1 MYIYRFPSVIWCGII
16 CLRAVQACMLA
27 YQPKLHVRPMIN
39 SSNNYFYPYS
49 TISRRIVIILPQK
62 HIQDRFKTMFTIE
75 HEFDATVVTLIDEGK
90 APLMEDLI
98 ITVFAS
104 QVTVEQLDP
113 RTDTVQKITLSLS
126 QLRELEAALD
136 LPEGSYQIRNPD
148 EADHV

>member
-1 MYIYRFPSVIWCGII
+1 VGGHTKPSCAILVIHS
-16 CLRAVQACMLA
+16 R
-27 YQPKLHVRPMIN
+27 N
-39 SSNNYFYPYS
+39 FSFYPHF
-49 TISRRIVIILPQK
+49 TVPRRFVIFLPQNY
-62 HIQDRFKTMFTIE
+62 IQDRLETMFTIE

-113 RTDTVQKITLSLS
+113 RTETVQKITLSLS

-136 LPEGSYQIRNPD
+136 LPEGSYKIRNPD
-148 EADHV
+148 EIGHA